1 MDLLLRRVILGAGAI
16 AAVMAFAASQVA
28 GAGQQTNL
36 GVEGALNSNV
46 SVAAAGARVVLTWA
60 VRSGAATD
68 VYAAFSQDG
77 GVTFGP
83 PLRVNDLSGDARVSG
98 EQAPRVGVGE
108 RVAVAWESRQAGL
121 SLVRT
126 ASAASGAKA
135 FTPAVNVHPDAL
147 AGARGWASLAVSPR
161 GTVHVAWLDGRG
173 DGASAASAAPAAAAT
188 SAARTPSAGARHAMR
203 QDLFQAV
210 LAPDGTRHE
219 VRVAT
224 DVCFCCKTAVAAGSD
239 GAVYVAWRHIYPP
252 NLRDI
257 AVARS
262 DDGGRTFGQPS
273 RMSEDGWA
281 IDGCPDDGPSLAV
294 DARGVVHVAW
304 PTWVAESD
312 RKGIFYSYSADGGRS
327 FAPRLRVD
335 DGEGSAAHPQLAAA
349 GGRVLVLWD
358 QLHAGGGRRVR
369 MREIDGDPLAKSW
382 TPRPRAPETLSDES
396 AAATYPAVAATNDA
410 FVAAWT
416 EEAKAGSRIRV
427 ERLGL

>member
-16 AAVMAFAASQVA
+16 AAVTAFAASQVA
-28 GAGQQTNL
+28 GAGRQTSL

-60 VRSGAATD
+60 ARSGAATD

-77 GVTFGP
+77 GVSFGP
-83 PLRVNDLSGDARVSG
+83 PLRVNDVSGDARVSG

-126 ASAASGAKA
+126 ASATSGAKA

-173 DGASAASAAPAAAAT
+173 DGAAAASAAPAAAAA
-188 SAARTPSAGARHAMR
+188 SAAGARHAMR

-210 LAPDGTRHE
+210 LTPDGARHE
-219 VRVAT
+219 VRLAT
-224 DVCFCCKTAVAAGSD
+224 NVCFCCKTAVAAGSD

-273 RMSEDGWA
+273 RVSEDGWA

-294 DARGVVHVAW
+294 DARGGVHVAW

-335 DGEGSAAHPQLAAA
+335 DAKGGAAHPQLAVAPDRVVVVWDEA
-349 GGRVLVLWD
+349 G
-358 QLHAGGGRRVR
+358 AGARRVR
-369 MREIDGDPLAKSW
+369 MREIAKSADRGW
-382 TPRPRAPETLSDES
+382 APREGSSTGLSAEGQ
-396 AAATYPAVAATNDA
+396 AATYPSVAASGDGVV
-410 FVAAWT
+410 VAWSQ
-416 EEAKAGSRIRV
+416 EAEAGSQIRV
-427 ERLGL
+427 ERLAR